1 MFIRCLTVYR
11 RGLVGLVT
19 VKHVYTLSDR
29 LQAGLS
35 CGSLLLIIGVKFNAI
50 FMSDS
55 IAEETNF

>member
-11 RGLVGLVT
+11 RGLVGWVT

-55 IAEETNF
+55 IG